1 MQPYVNPYLFSSPMY
16 GNYSPNPMP
25 QAPVQPVGISGRYVN
40 DFNEINASDIPMSG
54 PAIFA
59 KNDRSEIQLR
69 EWSPNGQII
78 TTSYQAVVPQPA
90 EVVPDPQ
97 VNMESILD
105 KLDALEAK
113 LDKLSKPSPAKAKKE
128 TDNAE

>member
-1 MQPYVNPYLFSSPMY
+1 MQPYVNPYLFSNPLY
-16 GNYSPNPMP
+16 GNCVPNPMP
-25 QAPVQPVGISGRYVN
+25 QPQVQPVGISGKYVN

-54 PAIFA
+54 PAIFV

-69 EWSPNGQII
+69 EWSPNGQIVP
-78 TTSYQAVVPQPA
+78 TSYRAVIEQPKQ
-90 EVVPDPQ
+90 VVPDPQ
-97 VNMESILD
+97 TNIESILD

-113 LDKLSKPSPAKAKKE
+113 LDKLSKPSTTKKKE